1 MVFLNKYIAIRKK
14 YFTFAKG
21 YDSDVIS
28 KNKFIP
34 YLYMKNFKAL
44 LVALVAIVM
53 QLAVACNNEEPQ
65 TPQPD
70 APNPDAPVV
79 LTESHTLTIFMQ
91 GNNGLAEFMDS
102 NLQRILASYY
112 DIPEGD
118 FRIFIFYDRGNYTR
132 LTELYMND
140 GMAKQ
145 RLVEEYDTS
154 VSTVDPDFVRSVLAQ
169 VKAEAPAD
177 SYGLILSSHGG
188 GWVPSDL
195 YDQYLFKSDSR
206 SGDTPQAH
214 PLFYAQDD
222 YDCMEIP
229 DLVEALSDTHYNYII
244 FDACFMANIE
254 ALYDLRN
261 SADYIV
267 ASAAEVLGAGFP
279 YETMLPM
286 LFEYDDHSLKAICEE
301 YMKYYA
307 NSSGTVALIDCQQL
321 EPLAE
326 AMRAVMAEMGD
337 VNVKSVQAYDA
348 FDYHLYFDL
357 LHYVELGVENSS
369 AFEKALNKAVLYSG
383 YTDTILT
390 STGDVDSFEL
400 ARSCGVSCYITQK
413 DCPATEAAWHETSW
427 AKAITE

>member
-1 MVFLNKYIAIRKK
+1 MKTYKTLL
-14 YFTFAKG
+14 FA
-21 YDSDVIS
+21 
-28 KNKFIP
+28 
-34 YLYMKNFKAL
+34 LM
-44 LVALVAIVM
+44 AIVM
-53 QLAVACNNEEPQ
+53 QFAVACNNDVPEP
-65 TPQPD
+65 PQPE
-70 APNPDAPVV
+70 PPTPEVPQP

-112 DIPEGD
+112 DMPEGD
-118 FRIFIFYDRGNYTR
+118 FRIFVFYDRGNYTR

-145 RLVEEYDTS
+145 RLVEEYETS
-154 VSTVDPDFVRSVLAQ
+154 VSTVDKEFMRGVLAK
-169 VKAEAPAD
+169 VKEEAPAD

-195 YDQYLFKSDSR
+195 YDVYLLNEGTR
-206 SGDTPQAH
+206 SNTPQAQ

-229 DLVEALSDTHYNYII
+229 NLVEALSDTHYNYII
-244 FDACFMANIE
+244 FDACFMGNIE
-254 ALYDLRN
+254 ALYDLRH

-279 YETMLPM
+279 YETMIPM
-286 LFEYDDHSLKAICEE
+286 LFEFEDHSLKAICESYME
-301 YMKYYA
+301 YYKA
-307 NSSGTVALIDCQQL
+307 SSGTVALIDCEQL
-321 EPLAE
+321 EPLAD
-326 AMRAVMAEMGD
+326 AMRAVMAEMGEVD
-337 VNVKSVQAYDA
+337 VDDVQAYDA

-357 LHYVELGVENSS
+357 LHYVELGVENST

-383 YTDTILT
+383 HTETILT
-390 STGDVDSFEL
+390 ATGDVDSFDL
-400 ARSCGVSCYITQK
+400 ARSCGLSCYITQS
-413 DCPATEAAWHETSW
+413 DCPATAAAWRTTAW

>member
-1 MVFLNKYIAIRKK
+1 
-14 YFTFAKG
+14 
-21 YDSDVIS
+21 
-28 KNKFIP
+28 
-34 YLYMKNFKAL
+34 MKSYKAL
-44 LVALVAIVM
+44 LFALVAVVM
-53 QLAVACNNEEPQ
+53 QFAVACNGDEPQ
-65 TPQPD
+65 PTPAPEPPVEESPQP
-70 APNPDAPVV
+70 

-112 DIPEGD
+112 NMPEGD
-118 FRIFIFYDRGNYTR
+118 FRIFVFYDRGNYTR

-154 VSTVDPDFVRSVLAQ
+154 LSTVDPDFVKSVLAQ

-188 GWVPSDL
+188 GWVPSLL
-195 YDQYLFKSDSR
+195 YDEYLFKSDSR
-206 SGDTPQAH
+206 SEAPAAQ
-214 PLFYAQDD
+214 PLFYGQDD

-229 DLVEALSDTHYNYII
+229 DLVAAISDTHYDYII
-244 FDACFMANIE
+244 FDACFMGNVE

-279 YETMLPM
+279 YEIMIPM
-286 LFEYDDHSLKAICEE
+286 LFEYDDHSLRAICEE
-301 YMKYYA
+301 YMEYYK
-307 NSSGTVALIDCQQL
+307 NSSGTVALVDCSEL

-326 AMRAVMAEMGD
+326 AMRAVMAEMGELD
-337 VNVKSVQAYDA
+337 ANAVQAYDA

-369 AFEKALNKAVLYSG
+369 AFEKALREAVLFAG
-383 YTDTILT
+383 HTETIMT

-400 ARSCGVSCYITQK
+400 SRSCGLSCYIPQEA
-413 DCPATEAAWHETSW
+413 CPATEAVWRETAW
-427 AKAITE
+427 AKVILE

>member
-1 MVFLNKYIAIRKK
+1 MKSYKTLLFALAAIA
-14 YFTFAKG
+14 
-21 YDSDVIS
+21 
-28 KNKFIP
+28 
-34 YLYMKNFKAL
+34 
-44 LVALVAIVM
+44 M
-53 QLAVACNNEEPQ
+53 QFAVACNNDDPQ
-65 TPQPD
+65 TTPQPE
-70 APNPDAPVV
+70 PPTPEQPQP
-79 LTESHTLTIFMQ
+79 LTESHTLVIFMQ

-102 NLQRILASYY
+102 NLQRILAAYY

-118 FRIFIFYDRGNYTR
+118 FRILVFYDRGNYTR

-145 RLVEEYDTS
+145 RLIEEYDTS
-154 VSTVDPDFVRSVLAQ
+154 TSTVDKAFIESVLAR
-169 VKAEAPAD
+169 VKEEAPAD

-195 YDQYLFKSDSR
+195 YDVYLLDEGTR
-206 SGDTPQAH
+206 ATDPQIR
-214 PLFYAQDD
+214 PMFYGQDD

-229 DLVEALSDTHYNYII
+229 DLVGALDDIHFNYII
-244 FDACFMANIE
+244 FDACFMGNIE

-301 YMKYYA
+301 YMEYYA

-348 FDYHLYFDL
+348 FEYHLYFDL
-357 LHYVELGVENSS
+357 LHYVELGVENST

-413 DCPATEAAWHETSW
+413 DCPATEAAWRDTAW

>member
-1 MVFLNKYIAIRKK
+1 MKSYKTLL
-14 YFTFAKG
+14 FA
-21 YDSDVIS
+21 
-28 KNKFIP
+28 
-34 YLYMKNFKAL
+34 LA
-44 LVALVAIVM
+44 AIVM
-53 QLAVACNNEEPQ
+53 QFAVACNNDDPQ
-65 TPQPD
+65 PTPQPE
-70 APNPDAPVV
+70 PPTPEQPQP
-79 LTESHTLTIFMQ
+79 LTESHTLVIFMQ

-102 NLQRILASYY
+102 NLQRILAAYY

-118 FRIFIFYDRGNYTR
+118 FRILVFYDRGNYTR

-145 RLVEEYDTS
+145 RLIEEYDTS
-154 VSTVDPDFVRSVLAQ
+154 TSTVDKAFIESVLAR
-169 VKAEAPAD
+169 VKEEAPAD

-195 YDQYLFKSDSR
+195 YDVYLLDEGTR
-206 SGDTPQAH
+206 ATDPQIR
-214 PLFYAQDD
+214 PMFYGQDD

-229 DLVEALSDTHYNYII
+229 DLVGALDDIHFNYII
-244 FDACFMANIE
+244 FDACFMGNIE

-301 YMKYYA
+301 YMEYYA

-348 FDYHLYFDL
+348 FEYHLYFDL
-357 LHYVELGVENSS
+357 LHYVELGVENST

-413 DCPATEAAWHETSW
+413 DCPATEAAWRDTAW

>member
-1 MVFLNKYIAIRKK
+1 MKSYKTLLFALAAIA
-14 YFTFAKG
+14 
-21 YDSDVIS
+21 
-28 KNKFIP
+28 
-34 YLYMKNFKAL
+34 
-44 LVALVAIVM
+44 M
-53 QLAVACNNEEPQ
+53 QLAVACNNDDPQ
-65 TPQPD
+65 PTPQPE
-70 APNPDAPVV
+70 PPTPEQPQP
-79 LTESHTLTIFMQ
+79 LTESHPLVIFMQ

-102 NLQRILASYY
+102 NLQRILAAYY
-112 DIPEGD
+112 DIPKGD
-118 FRIFIFYDRGNYTR
+118 FRILVFYDRGNYTR

-145 RLVEEYDTS
+145 RLIEEYDTS
-154 VSTVDPDFVRSVLAQ
+154 TSTVDKAFIESVLAR
-169 VKAEAPAD
+169 VKEEAPAD

-195 YDQYLFKSDSR
+195 YDVYLLDEGTR
-206 SGDTPQAH
+206 ATDPQIR
-214 PLFYAQDD
+214 PMFYGQDD

-229 DLVEALSDTHYNYII
+229 DLVGALDDIHFNYII
-244 FDACFMANIE
+244 FDACFMGNIE

-357 LHYVELGVENSS
+357 LHYVELGVENST

-413 DCPATEAAWHETSW
+413 DCPATEAAWRDTAW

>member
-1 MVFLNKYIAIRKK
+1 
-14 YFTFAKG
+14 
-21 YDSDVIS
+21 
-28 KNKFIP
+28 
-34 YLYMKNFKAL
+34 MKSYKTL
-44 LVALVAIVM
+44 LFALVAVVM
-53 QLAVACNNEEPQ
+53 QFAVACNSDEPQ
-65 TPQPD
+65 PAPAPEPPVEQLPQP
-70 APNPDAPVV
+70 

-112 DIPEGD
+112 NMPEGD
-118 FRIFIFYDRGNYTR
+118 FRIFVFYDRGNYTR

-154 VSTVDPDFVRSVLAQ
+154 FSTVDPDFVKSVLAQ

-188 GWVPSDL
+188 GWVPSLL
-195 YDQYLFKSDSR
+195 YDEYLFKSDSR
-206 SGDTPQAH
+206 SEAPAAQ
-214 PLFYAQDD
+214 PLFYGQDD

-229 DLVEALSDTHYNYII
+229 DLVAAISDTHYDYII
-244 FDACFMANIE
+244 FDACFMGNVE

-279 YETMLPM
+279 YEIMIPM
-286 LFEYDDHSLKAICEE
+286 LFEYDDHSLRAICEE
-301 YMKYYA
+301 YMEYYK
-307 NSSGTVALIDCQQL
+307 NSSGTVALVDCSEL

-326 AMRAVMAEMGD
+326 AMRAVMAEMGELD
-337 VNVKSVQAYDA
+337 ANAVQAYDA

-369 AFEKALNKAVLYSG
+369 AFEKALREAVLFAG
-383 YTDTILT
+383 HTETIMT

-400 ARSCGVSCYITQK
+400 SRSCGLSCYIPQEA
-413 DCPATEAAWHETSW
+413 CPATEAAWRETAW
-427 AKAITE
+427 AKVILE

>member
-1 MVFLNKYIAIRKK
+1 
-14 YFTFAKG
+14 
-21 YDSDVIS
+21 
-28 KNKFIP
+28 
-34 YLYMKNFKAL
+34 MKTYKAL
-44 LVALVAIVM
+44 LFVLVALVM
-53 QLAVACNNEEPQ
+53 QVAVACNNDEPQ
-65 TPQPD
+65 TPQPEPPTPE
-70 APNPDAPVV
+70 APQP

-102 NLQRILASYY
+102 NLQRILAAYY
-112 DIPEGD
+112 DVPEGD
-118 FRIFIFYDRGNYTR
+118 FRIFVFYDRGNYTR

-145 RLVEEYDTS
+145 RLVEEYEPS
-154 VSTVDPDFVRSVLAQ
+154 VSTVDPDFVRGVLAK
-169 VKAEAPAD
+169 VKEEAPAD

-195 YDQYLFKSDSR
+195 YDQYLLKSDSR
-206 SGDTPQAH
+206 SGDAPQAH

-279 YETMLPM
+279 YETMIPM
-286 LFEYDDHSLKAICEE
+286 LFEYDNHSLEAICQK
-301 YMKYYA
+301 YMEYYA
-307 NSSGTVALIDCQQL
+307 NTSGTVALIDCKQL
-321 EPLAE
+321 ETLAE
-326 AMRAVMAEMGD
+326 AMRAEVAMMCEVDAND
-337 VNVKSVQAYDA
+337 VQAYDA

-357 LHYVELGVENSS
+357 LHYVELGTENSS
-369 AFEKALNKAVLYSG
+369 AFEKVLNKAVLYSG
-383 YTDTILT
+383 HTDTILT
-390 STGDVDSFEL
+390 ATGDVDSFSL
-400 ARSCGVSCYITQK
+400 TRSCGLSCYVPQK
-413 DCPATEAAWHETSW
+413 ECPATEAAWRETAW

>member
-1 MVFLNKYIAIRKK
+1 MKSLKTLLFALIAIA
-14 YFTFAKG
+14 FT
-21 YDSDVIS
+21 
-28 KNKFIP
+28 
-34 YLYMKNFKAL
+34 
-44 LVALVAIVM
+44 
-53 QLAVACNNEEPQ
+53 VACTKDEPQQTTPPQPEPPIQEEPQ
-65 TPQPD
+65 P
-70 APNPDAPVV
+70 

-112 DIPEGD
+112 DMPEGD
-118 FRIFIFYDRGNYTR
+118 FRIFIFYDRGTYTR

-145 RLVEEYDTS
+145 RLVEEYETS
-154 VSTVDPDFVRSVLAQ
+154 VSTVDKDFVRSVLAK
-169 VKAEAPAD
+169 VKSEAPAD

-188 GWVPSDL
+188 GWVPSLL
-195 YDQYLFKSDSR
+195 YDEYLFESDSR
-206 SGDTPQAH
+206 SGNAPQAQ

-229 DLVEALSDTHYNYII
+229 DLVEALSDTYYNYII

-279 YETMLPM
+279 YETMIPM
-286 LFEYDDHSLKAICEE
+286 LFEYDDHSLKTICKS
-301 YMKYYA
+301 YMEYYA
-307 NSSGTVALIDCQQL
+307 DSSGTVALIDCKQL
-321 EPLAE
+321 DTLAE
-326 AMRAVMAEMGD
+326 AMHAAMAEITN
-337 VNVKSVQAYDA
+337 VNVNEVQAYDA

-357 LHYVELGVENSS
+357 LHYVELGTENST
-369 AFEKALNKAVLYSG
+369 AFEKALNEAVLYSG
-383 YTDTILT
+383 HTSTILT

-400 ARSCGVSCYITQK
+400 KRSCGLSCYIPQAE
-413 DCPATEAAWHETSW
+413 CPATEAAWRETAW
-427 AKAITE
+427 AKVITE

>member
-1 MVFLNKYIAIRKK
+1 
-14 YFTFAKG
+14 
-21 YDSDVIS
+21 
-28 KNKFIP
+28 
-34 YLYMKNFKAL
+34 MKSYKAL
-44 LVALVAIVM
+44 LLALLAVVM
-53 QLAVACNNEEPQ
+53 QLAVSCSGDDPQPTPAPEPPVEQEPQ
-65 TPQPD
+65 P
-70 APNPDAPVV
+70 

-91 GNNGLAEFMDS
+91 GNNGLAQFMDS

-112 DIPEGD
+112 DMPEGD
-118 FRIFIFYDRGNYTR
+118 FRIFVFYDRGNYTR

-145 RLVEEYDTS
+145 RLVEEYEPS
-154 VSTVDPDFVRSVLAQ
+154 VSTVDPDFVKSVLAQ
-169 VKAEAPAD
+169 VKEAAPAD

-206 SGDTPQAH
+206 SGDAPQAQ
-214 PLFYAQDD
+214 PLFYGQDD

-229 DLVEALSDTHYNYII
+229 DLVDALSDTHYDYII
-244 FDACFMANIE
+244 FDACFMANVE

-279 YETMLPM
+279 YETMIPM
-286 LFEYDDHSLKAICEE
+286 LFEYDDHNLKAICQE
-301 YMKYYA
+301 YMDYYKG
-307 NSSGTVALIDCQQL
+307 SSGTVSLIDCTQL

-326 AMRAVMAEMGD
+326 AMRAAMAEIGE
-337 VNVKSVQAYDA
+337 VNVEDVQAYDA

-357 LHYVELGVENSS
+357 LHYVELGIENSS
-369 AFEKALNKAVLYSG
+369 DFEKALAKAVLFAG
-383 YTDTILT
+383 HTETIMT

-400 ARSCGVSCYITQK
+400 SRSCGLSCYIPQEA
-413 DCPATEAAWHETSW
+413 CPLTADSWRETAW
-427 AKAITE
+427 AKAISE